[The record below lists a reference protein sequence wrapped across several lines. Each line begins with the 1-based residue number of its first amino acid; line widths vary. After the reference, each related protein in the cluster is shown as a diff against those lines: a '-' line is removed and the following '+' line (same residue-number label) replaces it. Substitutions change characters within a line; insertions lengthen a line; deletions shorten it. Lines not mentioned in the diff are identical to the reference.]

1 MISPINSHYFLDEGR
16 EVAGRVGMGWVR
28 SGHCLLTSQ
37 HDAWGRS
44 IRSRFPSAVLGHP
57 SARLACVSH
66 TAAAPLSTLSLG
78 KNVRHSSYSKQH
90 PWCLISWV
98 HFTPQWSIAVCYQ
111 LNHQNK
117 IIIQITMYHFTFPM
131 YGGKPSMQ
139 QKSVNH
145 QSYKATLKFNE
156 QFVHACFNLVKKWKP
171 CSRGQKS
178 RLRQRNLWGSIQWDR
193 QTILVKPQNIF
204 KRRKGSLE
212 IWIQWH

>member
-1 MISPINSHYFLDEGR
+1 MITIKGVGR
-16 EVAGRVGMGWVR
+16 LCLASWKWMRA
-28 SGHCLLTSQ
+28 HCLYSSLKLTK
-37 HDAWGRS
+37 RE
-44 IRSRFPSAVLGHP
+44 
-57 SARLACVSH
+57 
-66 TAAAPLSTLSLG
+66 G
-78 KNVRHSSYSKQH
+78 KDFWVTRRRCSYSEPGLPSSFSRKAQVKVKEIQFSVTSLNYLQMFLKLLVVSSVQQGEKH
-90 PWCLISWV
+90 
-98 HFTPQWSIAVCYQ
+98 QWKSGDQIAVCYQ